1 MKKMK
6 KLVSFLLAA
15 VMILSMSVN
24 VLAATVTN
32 STGHSYDAYQI
43 FKGTQADGDAAL
55 GGVEWGTGIKG
66 DEFLA
71 ALKADVRFVKD
82 GANVFASCENAAAVS
97 TALAANETMAKAFAN
112 VADKHLTETKTP
124 IAKDAASVELSA
136 GYYLMVDTETIADD
150 ANDAKNS
157 ALLQV
162 TNKGNVE
169 MQKKYSLPTSDK
181 DITAI
186 THLGTRTNFTG
197 AEAVD
202 AEIGD
207 VIEFTLTGT
216 LPENFDDYETYYYAF
231 HDTLS
236 AGLEY
241 VADSAKVYVGS
252 TEIETNFNINYS
264 TTEAGTRNLDIT
276 FADITKVSGVSA
288 SSTIKVVYSAA
299 LKGSVV
305 VGSAGN
311 SNEMYIE
318 YSNNPN
324 HDGAGKTGNTEKDT
338 VVVFTYE
345 LDVDKV
351 DGGSSSKKLA
361 NAEFVLLNADK
372 TKVATVVDGVL
383 TGWETVPTAD
393 EDGNLTWPADT
404 TLKSDANG
412 QFIVK
417 GLDSATYFLKETK
430 APAGYNLLT
439 DDVQLVITATVT
451 PADGTEGAAS
461 LDALKIK
468 VDTQAEADGNKET
481 GIVVATIANNKG
493 SVLPE
498 TGGMGTTIFY
508 VIGAVLVLGAGILL
522 VTRRRM
528 DKEA

>member
-15 VMILSMSVN
+15 VMILSMSVS

-32 STGHSYDAYQI
+32 TTGHSYDAYQI

-71 ALKADVRFVKD
+71 ALKVDVRFVKD

-112 VADKHLTETKTP
+112 VADKHLTETKTA
-124 IAKDAASVELSA
+124 IAKDAASVDLSA
-136 GYYLMVDTETIADD
+136 GYYLMVDTETIADG

-162 TNKGNVE
+162 TNEGTIE

-181 DITAI
+181 DITGV
-186 THLGTRTNFTG
+186 THLGTKTNFTG

-207 VIEFTLTGT
+207 TIEFTLTGT

-236 AGLEY
+236 ADLEY
-241 VADSAKVYVGS
+241 AAGSAKVYVGD
-252 TEIETNFNINYS
+252 T
-264 TTEAGTRNLDIT
+264 DIT
-276 FADITKVSGVSA
+276 AKFTISTDSDAKGNLHITCADLTEVADVTA
-288 SSTIKVVYSAA
+288 SSTIKVVYSAT